1 MTRSGH
7 PFEGRRLQVIS
18 RRQRAGRLHLL
29 LTLPDQSRGLIPAD
43 WTDFA
48 AGSGSV

>member
-1 MTRSGH
+1 
-7 PFEGRRLQVIS
+7 
-18 RRQRAGRLHLL
+18 LHLL

-48 AGSGSV
+48 AGSGSGKYSRSSI